1 MMNKA
6 EQMLENYRRLIEGA
20 LKKHINEAPDLQ
32 KSVRDAMAYSLFI
45 GGKRIRP
52 ALLLEFCRVC
62 GGNVESA
69 LNFACAV
76 EMIHTYSLIH
86 DDLPCMDNSDFR
98 RGRPSCHKKFGED
111 IALLAGDGL
120 LTLAFETAL
129 KTENIPA
136 GRVIK
141 AAVILARAA
150 GVDGM
155 IGGQVIDLESEGRA
169 IPLDTLLKMYSLKTG
184 ALIKASAVIGCVL
197 AGAGDNIVNAAETYA
212 ENIGLCFQIVDDI
225 LDLEGDEAT
234 LGKPIGSDE
243 RNRKS
248 TFVTLNGP
256 VIAKQKAAYLAKSAK
271 ESLKI
276 FGEEALP
283 LAELADM
290 LLYRNS

>member
-1 MMNKA
+1 MNKA
-6 EQMLENYRRLIEGA
+6 ERMLENYRALIEGA
-20 LKKHINEAPDLQ
+20 LKKHVFKASDLQ
-32 KSVRDAMAYSLFI
+32 RSVMEAMVYSLFI

-52 ALLLEFCRVC
+52 ALLLEFCRIC
-62 GGNVESA
+62 GGDVDSA

-129 KTENIPA
+129 KTQNIPTE
-136 GRVIK
+136 RVIK
-141 AAVILARAA
+141 AAVILAKAA

-155 IGGQVIDLESEGRA
+155 IGGQVIDLESEGSA
-169 IPLDTLLKMYSLKTG
+169 IPLETLLKMYSLKTG

-197 AGAGDNIVNAAETYA
+197 AGADETFINAAQVYA

-234 LGKPIGSDE
+234 LGKPVGIDE
-243 RNRKS
+243 RNCKS
-248 TFVTLNGP
+248 TYVTLIGLDE
-256 VIAKQKAAYLAKSAK
+256 AKQKAACLSQAAKD
-271 ESLKI
+271 SLKV
-276 FGEEALP
+276 FGSDALP
-283 LAELADM
+283 LAELAGM
-290 LLYRNS
+290 LLNRNS